1 MQDQDVRCIG
11 IDWGT
16 SRFRAYGLSGSGAI
30 LKRHVSDAGVAN
42 VAGQAFESVFVREL
56 GSWLEAHPAANVL
69 ASGMAGSRLGWVE
82 TRYLPCPVDL
92 SRIAS
97 ALERRSIGGRTI
109 AFTPGLTRVARDGMP
124 DVMRGEEIQVLG
136 SLAQLGD
143 GWYVLPGTHSKWVLL
158 AAGQIVWFASFM
170 SGELFD
176 VLVQHTVL
184 TQAGSAGALAESSAL
199 DAFSRG
205 LDYARGGDAESG
217 GFLKRLFSTRSLVA
231 RGELSR
237 PEAREYLSGLII
249 GGELR
254 EALASLP
261 GGPPARVMLIGA
273 PELSRRYASAF
284 ERAGIVVVDGP
295 PDAAA
300 SGHFAIARQAG
311 LV

>member
-16 SRFRAYGLSGSGAI
+16 SRFRAYALSAAGAV
-30 LKRHVSDAGVAN
+30 LKRHVSDAGVAS
-42 VAGQAFESVFVREL
+42 VAGQPFERVFVREL
-56 GSWLEAHPAANVL
+56 GSWLEAHPGANVV

-97 ALERRSIGGRTI
+97 ALERRVVGGRTI

-124 DVMRGEEIQVLG
+124 DVMRGEEVQVLG
-136 SLAQLGD
+136 CLPLQGD

-158 AAGQIVWFASFM
+158 AAGQIVWFASFL

-176 VLVQHTVL
+176 VLVQHSVL
-184 TQAGSAGALAESSAL
+184 TQAGSPGARGASEGE
-199 DAFSRG
+199 AFSRG
-205 LDYARGGDAESG
+205 LDYARGDDPESG

-231 RGELSR
+231 RGELSGAD
-237 PEAREYLSGLII
+237 AREYLSGLII
-249 GGELR
+249 GSELR

-261 GGPPARVMLIGA
+261 GGPPSRLVLIGA
-273 PELSRRYASAF
+273 PELSARYAAAF
-284 ERAGIVVVDGP
+284 GRAGVAVIEGP
-295 PDAAA
+295 ADAAA

-311 LV
+311 LVG

>member
-30 LKRHVSDAGVAN
+30 LKRHVSDAGVAT

-56 GSWLEAHPAANVL
+56 GSWLEAHPSANVL

-92 SRIAS
+92 SSIAS

-124 DVMRGEEIQVLG
+124 DVMRGEEVQVLG
-136 SLAQLGD
+136 SLSQLGD
-143 GWYVLPGTHSKWVLL
+143 GWYVLPGTHCKWVLL

-184 TQAGSAGALAESSAL
+184 THAGSQGARAGSSDG

-205 LDYARGGDAESG
+205 LAYARGGDAESG

-237 PEAREYLSGLII
+237 SEAREYLSGLII
-249 GGELR
+249 GSELR

-261 GGPPARVMLIGA
+261 GGPPSRVMLIGA
-273 PELSRRYASAF
+273 PELSRRYATGF
-284 ERAGIVVVDGP
+284 EQADIAVVEGP
-295 PDAAA
+295 ADAAA
-300 SGHFAIARQAG
+300 RGHFAIARQAG